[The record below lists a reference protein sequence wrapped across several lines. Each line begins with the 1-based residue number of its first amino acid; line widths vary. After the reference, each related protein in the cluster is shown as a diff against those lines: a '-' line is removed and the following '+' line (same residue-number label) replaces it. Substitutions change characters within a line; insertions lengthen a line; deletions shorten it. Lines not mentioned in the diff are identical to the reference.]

1 MHRIT
6 LILLGVLTASSALQI
21 RFSCALAQ
29 EMSYTLLTVF
39 TNPTPASG
47 DYFGY
52 SVAAMGTDRVL
63 IGAYRDDT
71 GATDAGAAY
80 LFTTNGVLLNT
91 FTNPAPETND
101 YFGISVAAIG
111 TDRVLIGAHW
121 DDLGAVNAGAAY
133 LFSTDGTLLTTFT
146 NPTPAALD
154 YFGSFVAA
162 FGTDRVLI
170 GAYGDNAGAS
180 DAGVMYSFSTDGT
193 LLHTFT
199 NPTPAASDEFGHSAA
214 VVGTDRVLIGSTY
227 DDARLVDSGTAYLF
241 GASGALLVTFT
252 NPAPTALDYFGQRV
266 AAVGTDR
273 VLIGAWGDDKGA
285 SAAGVVY
292 LFHTN
297 GALLTTFTNPAPAA
311 DDYFGSSF
319 AVVSSDRILIGAY
332 ADDTAATDAGAAYL
346 FTTNG
351 TLLTTLTNAAPA
363 IGEWFGRSIAVL
375 ESGQALIGAHRNDT
389 GATDSGM
396 AYLFSLTERASEAP
410 MLNIRPTTS
419 SAVAVSW
426 PSPSSGWILQENT
439 NSVASGNWSNAPG
452 PFQDDGTNK
461 TLIAEPASGNHFYRL
476 FRP

>member
-133 LFSTDGTLLTTFT
+133 LFSTNGTLLTTFT

-241 GASGALLVTFT
+241 GASGALLV
-252 NPAPTALDYFGQRV
+252 
-266 AAVGTDR
+266 
-273 VLIGAWGDDKGA
+273 
-285 SAAGVVY
+285 
-292 LFHTN
+292 
-297 GALLTTFTNPAPAA
+297 TFTNPAPAA